1 MNELA
6 KKLISIIL
14 CVIVG
19 FLTAAAILTGVVR
32 QTVFS
37 EEYYLATIAQPEYL
51 KKVKEAILEE
61 YKTVAAASDIPEEV
75 LEETLDDA
83 ALHAMLR
90 SHIHSAVAFFND
102 GDEYKDPVYPAGLIS
117 KPLYAYLESQTASG
131 MPDDKA
137 YARMDKTAYELAGMI
152 RAKVCVI
159 DVSSFDQGTARM
171 SALGFLRI
179 AKKCFIPSVGL
190 LGVFMLALIFS
201 KLFSAR
207 VWLHEIFASVWVGS
221 SFVFVPASIFF
232 LFAKIYDIHVQEE
245 YVKFFVSGGVTRIL
259 YYLLALGGILFLG
272 CSVALAILKLTE
284 KRKRRVHR

>member
-14 CVIVG
+14 CFLVG
-19 FLTAAAILTGVVR
+19 FLTTAAILTGVVR

-51 KKVKEAILEE
+51 EKVKEAILEE
-61 YKTVAAASDIPEEV
+61 YKTVASASDIPEEV

-131 MPDDKA
+131 MPDDEA

-159 DVSSFDQGTARM
+159 DVPSFDQGTARM
-171 SALGFLRI
+171 SVLEFLRI
-179 AKKCFIPSVGL
+179 TKKCFLPSVGL
-190 LGVFMLALIFS
+190 LGVFLLALIFS
-201 KLFSAR
+201 KLFSLR
-207 VWLHEIFASVWVGS
+207 VWLHEIFASVWTGS
-221 SFVFVPASIFF
+221 SFVFVPAAVFF
-232 LFAKIYDIHVQEE
+232 LFARIYEIHVQEE
-245 YVKFFVSGGVTRIL
+245 YEKFFITGGVTRIL

-272 CSVALAILKLTE
+272 CSVVLAILKLTE
-284 KRKRRVHR
+284 KRKRRTHG

>member
-1 MNELA
+1 MNELT

-14 CVIVG
+14 CFLVG
-19 FLTAAAILTGVVR
+19 FLTVAAILTGVVR

-51 KKVKEAILEE
+51 KKVKEAILEK
-61 YKTVAAASDIPEEV
+61 YKTVAAASG
-75 LEETLDDA
+75 
-83 ALHAMLR
+83 LR
-90 SHIHSAVAFFND
+90 SHIHSAIAFFND

-152 RAKVCVI
+152 REKVCVI

-171 SALGFLRI
+171 SALDLLRT

-190 LGVFMLALIFS
+190 LG
-201 KLFSAR
+201 
-207 VWLHEIFASVWVGS
+207 SVWIGS
-221 SFVFVPASIFF
+221 SFVFVPAAVFF
-232 LFAKIYDIHVQEE
+232 LFTKINEIHVKEE
-245 YVKFFVSGGVTRIL
+245 YAKYFISGGVTRIL

-272 CSVALAILKLTE
+272 CTVALAILKMTE
-284 KRKRRVHR
+284 KRKRRRHS